1 MGSEL
6 LDHTQLSEGG
16 ICRIIHSPVKAGA
29 CQALINQLKATGF
42 IVFSASLAATVL
54 IIPAAIMHVGISAFS
69 SAWLIF
75 VPFAAVYMFLFN
87 ALLKNEFVLQQTHL
101 SLPHVYWFAT
111 NGRLR
116 QSWNDLNRVVFSRSS
131 ASDEMP
137 NQLVLYF
144 ANSDGADSAVCINHN
159 DISEVDL
166 KKLVYAIVNNAPA
179 ASIEPPLSEV
189 ELAFPTV
196 SGIKHLN
203 FHSFTS
209 LWDEE
214 YSSRYSATLFVPLA
228 AEAELKSGAIK
239 IVELIACGG
248 SAAIYS
254 AQTREKTNVVI
265 KEAVVPKHVDEKL
278 KIKALE
284 MFDREALLLSKLD
297 HPNIAKVL
305 DYFIE
310 NEHHYEVLEF
320 IDGLDLRRFV
330 KDRGPQPEE
339 FVLNWASQICEVL
352 IYLHSQS
359 PPIVHRDLTP
369 DNLVLSVNVG
379 LVLIDFGAANAFI
392 GTATG
397 TMVGKQSYMP
407 PEQLRGKAEPRSDIY
422 ALGCTLYFLLT
433 GHDPMPLEVANP
445 GEKTIVSHDLNALIM
460 KCTAQNVGER
470 FDNVPSVLDV
480 VTAIRKDRVLRVE

>member
-1 MGSEL
+1 MGS
-6 LDHTQLSEGG
+6 DIVGSIQLGDGG
-16 ICRIIHSPVKAGA
+16 TCRIIHNPVKSMRSVF
-29 CQALINQLKATGF
+29 INQLKAGGF
-42 IVFSASLAATVL
+42 V
-54 IIPAAIMHVGISAFS
+54 VGIGGFLAL
-69 SAWLIF
+69 ARTHEHGTPLATAILIWLCFALF
-75 VPFAAVYMFLFN
+75 VAVYLSLLN
-87 ALLKNEFVLQQTHL
+87 ALIKNEFVLKQNHL
-101 SLPHVYWFAT
+101 SLPFAYWFAT
-111 NGRLR
+111 GGRLH
-116 QSWNDLNRVVFSRSS
+116 WNWSHLQRVVFARSS
-131 ASDEMP
+131 AEDEMP
-137 NQLVLYF
+137 TRIVLYF
-144 ANSDGADSAVCINHN
+144 DSGNGKAESAVCINHN

-166 KKLVYAIVNNAPA
+166 KKFIYAIVNNAPLA
-179 ASIEPPLSEV
+179 AFDPPLSEV
-189 ELAFPTV
+189 ELTFPTV

-203 FHSFTS
+203 FQSFTS

-228 AEAELKSGAIK
+228 SGAELQSGAIK

-254 AQTREKTNVVI
+254 AKTREGADVVI
-265 KEAVVPKHVDEKL
+265 KEAVVPRNADEHL
-278 KIKALE
+278 KVKALE
-284 MFDREALLLSKLD
+284 MFNREALLLSKLD

-320 IDGLDLRRFV
+320 IDGMDLRRFV

-339 FVLNWASQICEVL
+339 FVLNWARQICEVL
-352 IYLHSQS
+352 IYLHTQA

-407 PEQLRGKAEPRSDIY
+407 PEQLRGKSVPQSDIY

-433 GHDPMPLEVANP
+433 GSDPMPLEVANP
-445 GEKTIVSHDLNALIM
+445 GEKTAVSRDLNALIM
-460 KCTAQNVGER
+460 KCTAQ
-470 FDNVPSVLDV
+470 
-480 VTAIRKDRVLRVE
+480 RVEDRYHSTQEVMDDVTIIRSKQ